1 MAYSLPDK
9 NSGME
14 AGKTGAVNGGPL
26 AIGEALGR
34 SVLGRGL
41 GTAIGGIAVASA
53 ADGDQRDV
61 MATIAVERGV
71 SELMATP
78 SGSSQTSRGRM

>member
-9 NSGME
+9 SSGLD
-14 AGKTGAVNGGPL
+14 ASKTGAVTGAPL

-53 ADGDQRDV
+53 ADTQHRDH

-71 SELMATP
+71 SELMAP
-78 SGSSQTSRGRM
+78 SPSNKSSRGRM